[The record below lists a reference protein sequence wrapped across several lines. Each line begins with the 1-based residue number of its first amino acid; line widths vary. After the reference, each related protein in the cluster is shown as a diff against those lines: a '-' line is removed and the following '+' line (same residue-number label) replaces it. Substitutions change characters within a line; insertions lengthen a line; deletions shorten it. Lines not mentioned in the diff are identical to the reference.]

1 MKPLLAVGLISIL
14 SILTYPLVAAS
25 DLAFKKEGKGP
36 GVVLIHGFGGNR
48 DAWAEISKRLKKD
61 HTVLSVDLPGHGG
74 SNSIA
79 PPLKEGVADL
89 DAIGSEIAKLIR
101 KQKIE
106 PVVLVGHSIGGAIAV
121 RVALADPKVTRG
133 IILVDSSLAPL
144 PKVFTDKLEKDLDV
158 NASAVLGDFFG
169 GLCKGETQ
177 KAKLVKDALKVPVP
191 VLKAYVR
198 ALGSDSLGARATAIQ
213 VPVTLFASTLL
224 IPDPTKEKESLKQL
238 GLDGIPKLTVS
249 YFVDAKHWIMWDD
262 PDTFEI
268 LFNDFENNMVMGG
281 GGGGGARTF
290 RAF

>member
-1 MKPLLAVGLISIL
+1 MKPLLTVALVSIL
-14 SILTYPLVAAS
+14 ASPLAAAS

-61 HTVLSVDLPGHGG
+61 HTVLSVDLPGHGD
-74 SNSIA
+74 SA
-79 PPLKEGVADL
+79 PPPLKEGAADL

-106 PVVLVGHSIGGAIAV
+106 PVLLVGHSIGGAIAV
-121 RVALADPKVTRG
+121 RVALADPKVARG
-133 IILVDSSLAPL
+133 IILVDSSLAPI
-144 PKVFTDKLEKDLDV
+144 PKAFTEKLEKDLDS
-158 NASAVLGDFFG
+158 NASAALGTFLG
-169 GLCKGETQ
+169 GLCRGETQ
-177 KAKLVKDALKVPVP
+177 KAKLVKDALKVPLP
-191 VLKAYVR
+191 VLKAYLR
-198 ALGSDSLGARATAIQ
+198 ALGGDSLGTRAASIHA
-213 VPVTLFASTLL
+213 PVTLFASILL

-268 LFNDFENNMVMGG
+268 LFNDFENNMAMGSG
-281 GGGGGARTF
+281 GSGSARIS
-290 RAF
+290 RVY